1 MWHRLCNI
9 MLYFR
14 IIMASSKSDELKKRA
29 VAEILEE
36 TKRASAR
43 AEVRYIVF
51 FYPLLDPSSKDRR
64 FLGLEKTQTG
74 EN

>member
-1 MWHRLCNI
+1 

-14 IIMASSKSDELKKRA
+14 IIMASSNSDELKKRA

-51 FYPLLDPSSKDRR
+51 YPLLDPSSKDRR
-64 FLGLEKTQTG
+64 FLGLEKTQAG

>member
-1 MWHRLCNI
+1 

-14 IIMASSKSDELKKRA
+14 IIMASSNSDELKKRA

-51 FYPLLDPSSKDRR
+51 YPLLDPSKDRR
-64 FLGLEKTQTG
+64 FLGLEKTKTG